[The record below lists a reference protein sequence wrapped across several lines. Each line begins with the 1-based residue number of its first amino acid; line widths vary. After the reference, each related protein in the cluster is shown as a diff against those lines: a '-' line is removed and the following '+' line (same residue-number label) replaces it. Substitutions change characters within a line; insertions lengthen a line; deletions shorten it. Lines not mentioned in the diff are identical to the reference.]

1 MDENGPRRDEVRRY
15 VDNVHLYGPNKRKLH
30 RALEAA
36 MEWLAAADYT
46 CNQCWQVYRTD
57 YIDADGKHRGRAL
70 DGLGF
75 VIYCDRTIYRKR
87 TTRRLIRLCLN
98 IKARPHGVPTPH
110 QARQAACRIG
120 QLKHAN
126 MHRFRV
132 KYVDGVISYRKIRKV
147 VKDA

>member
-1 MDENGPRRDEVRRY
+1 MD
-15 VDNVHLYGPNKRKLH
+15 
-30 RALEAA
+30 
-36 MEWLAAADYT
+36 WLAAADYT

-57 YIDADGKHRGRAL
+57 YVDRDGEHRGRAL

-75 VIYCDRTIYRKR
+75 VIYCDHVSYRKR
-87 TTRRLIRLCLN
+87 TTRRLIRLCLD
-98 IKARPHGVPTPH
+98 IKARPHGVPTQR

-132 KYVDGVISYRKIRKV
+132 KYVDGVVSYRKIRKV
-147 VKDA
+147 VQNA